1 MMWGLVT
8 AVRAVTIAMIDI
20 AGSEITITVR
30 QLGIANDIN
39 INININN
46 ASIAV
51 VVASVLPCPAL
62 CVLPSG
68 FDYSGNQE

>member
-20 AGSEITITVR
+20 AGSEIMVR

>member
-20 AGSEITITVR
+20 AGSEIMVR
-30 QLGIANDIN
+30 QLGIAND